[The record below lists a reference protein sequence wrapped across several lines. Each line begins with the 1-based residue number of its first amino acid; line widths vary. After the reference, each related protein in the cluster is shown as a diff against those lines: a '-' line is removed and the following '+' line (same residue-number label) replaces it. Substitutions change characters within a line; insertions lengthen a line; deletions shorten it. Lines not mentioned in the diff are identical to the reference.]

1 MVADLSCSSSRSMP
15 PRLMPRKEPSPSLTS
30 ASSASTSWYALP
42 TTNSPT
48 RLTPSFP
55 RQLGK
60 GRVAKPFIVKA
71 RFVSRLAEQKIREA
85 GGVVK
90 LVA

>member
-1 MVADLSCSSSRSMP
+1 MFADDLVQ
-15 PRLMPRKEPSPSLTS
+15 LISLDAAKVDAPEGTVPVIDLCQFGKHKLVS
-30 ASSASTSWYALP
+30 ESYHLLQTGLI
-42 TTNSPT
+42 
-48 RLTPSFP
+48 FP
-55 RQLGK
+55 RFQLGK
-60 GRVAKPFIVKA
+60 GRIAKPFIVKA